1 MCVCVCFV
9 LVLFTSLKSWWIF
22 WLQGFLPASRVSAKV
37 YSALLPVG
45 KFSSDLQSIVL
56 ISQSIVLACLLFK
69 TSLIPF
75 DRSSF
80 STISLFYFDFFC
92 IANGAEL
99 SFARVEFFFFES
111 WL

>member
-1 MCVCVCFV
+1 MCVFCLGTFY
-9 LVLFTSLKSWWIF
+9 KSCWIFF
-22 WLQGFLPASRVSAKV
+22 WLQAFLPASWVSAKV
-37 YSALLPVG
+37 YTALLPVG
-45 KFSSDLQSIVL
+45 KFSCDLQSIDL

-92 IANGAEL
+92 IASGAEL
-99 SFARVEFFFFES
+99 SFARVEVFFKS